1 MFHPKEKAEFFL
13 NSGKTGQ
20 RFPGQEPIQGLI
32 ALRNINVAHGRAG
45 FEGPPSNYLFSLG
58 GCFSVEREVT
68 VIARM
73 RFKFER
79 GGKKE
84 VAGPG
89 EENTPRLT
97 DAGKVSIPL
106 SDIYDALRDAV
117 ASDRTWIQ
125 DFQDDKITISQ
136 DFYEVLKAYQRYR
149 RAA

>member
-1 MFHPKEKAEFFL
+1 MFFL
-13 NSGKTGQ
+13 NSGKRGQ

>member
-1 MFHPKEKAEFFL
+1 MFHPKEKTGFFL

-73 RFKFER
+73 RIQQR
-79 GGKKE
+79 S
-84 VAGPG
+84 G
-89 EENTPRLT
+89 EQKQLTGSQQDVPRLM
-97 DAGKVSIPL
+97 DEGKVTIPL
-106 SDIYDALRDAV
+106 SAIYDTLRDAV
-117 ASDRTWIQ
+117 LNDRAWVQ
-125 DFQDDKITISQ
+125 DFQVDEITISG
-136 DFYEVLKAYQRYR
+136 DFYEVLKAYQRYH

>member
-1 MFHPKEKAEFFL
+1 MFHPKEKIGFFL
-13 NSGKTGQ
+13 NSGKTGH

-97 DAGKVSIPL
+97 DAGKISIPL

-125 DFQDDKITISQ
+125 DFQDDKIAISQ